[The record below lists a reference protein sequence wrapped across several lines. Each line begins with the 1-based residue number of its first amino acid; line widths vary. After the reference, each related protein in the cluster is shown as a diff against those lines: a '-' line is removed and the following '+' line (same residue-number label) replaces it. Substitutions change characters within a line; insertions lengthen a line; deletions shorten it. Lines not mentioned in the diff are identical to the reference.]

1 MKQAGTKNTSPT
13 KFLLDQRQWWL
24 VATIVAVLVLLSPIF
39 SLFPELFNP
48 FGHAWNNLQ
57 QTVLPSYI
65 SNTLILIVGVGF
77 GTLILGFSSAYLTS
91 LYRFP
96 GSRFL
101 RFSLLLP
108 LAIPSYIA
116 AYVFSGITEYS
127 GPLHLIGRALGQSDW
142 HVNIMHLPGL
152 IIVLS
157 LVLYPYIFATS
168 RVSLESR
175 YNSYIENARSL
186 RLKGFSLLFK
196 IILPLLRP
204 ALIGGVFLVI
214 MEVLNDYGA
223 MKYFGITTFT
233 TGIFSAWFSMND
245 LNSAVRLALMLFVLV
260 ALLSYLENWF
270 SRKHKVTESNRSK
283 KSEPKKLTG
292 LSAFFATIY
301 TWGLF
306 LIAFVAPV
314 SYLIWRFTLAD
325 HTRAVEE
332 WFTLAKNSLLSGFGG
347 VLLILLVTLL
357 TQFTQQLIRSKLSRI
372 IGRSI
377 SIGYTIPGAIIAI
390 GVLLISS
397 GIDHSLGQGL
407 FLTGSFGMLIFAY
420 TVRFSGVAFQPL
432 QAEAEKRNGKLFE
445 AAQSLGKT
453 PWSIL
458 RKVYLPLSTNGI
470 LLAATLVFIDIS
482 KELPLTLILRPFNFS
497 TFATKAFEYADDE
510 LLSKAALP
518 ALSVVLIGLIPVLL
532 LHRTLRAK

>member
-1 MKQAGTKNTSPT
+1 MKQAGTKNTSQ
-13 KFLLDQRQWWL
+13 KRFLLDQRQWWL
-24 VATIVAVLVLLSPIF
+24 LATIVAVLVLLSPILC
-39 SLFPELFNP
+39 LFPELFKP
-48 FGHAWNNLQ
+48 LGSAWNNLKE
-57 QTVLPSYI
+57 TVLPAYI
-65 SNTLILIVGVGF
+65 SNTLILIAGVGL
-77 GTLILGFSSAYLTS
+77 GTVLLGFSSAYLTS
-91 LYRFP
+91 MYRFP
-96 GSRFL
+96 GARFL
-101 RFSLLLP
+101 RFGLLLP

-116 AYVFSGITEYS
+116 AYVFSGVTEYS
-127 GPLHLIGRALGQSDW
+127 GPLHLIGRGLGQNDW

-152 IIVLS
+152 IVVLS
-157 LVLYPYIFATS
+157 LVLYPYIFATA

-186 RLKGFSLLFK
+186 GLKGTSLLLK
-196 IILPLLRP
+196 VILPLLRP

-233 TGIFSAWFSMND
+233 TGIFTAWFSMND

-270 SRKHKVTESNRSK
+270 SRKHKVTESTRSK
-283 KSEPKKLTG
+283 KSAPKKLTG
-292 LSAFFATIY
+292 VPAILAGIY

-306 LIAFVAPV
+306 IIAFITPVA
-314 SYLIWRFTLAD
+314 YLAWRFTLAE
-325 HTRAVEE
+325 HGRAIDE
-332 WFTLAKNSLLSGFGG
+332 WFTLGRNSLLSGLAG
-347 VLLILLVTLL
+347 VALILLIALL
-357 TQFTQQLIRSKLSRI
+357 TQFTQQLIRSKLSRV

-390 GVLLISS
+390 GVLLLSS
-397 GIDHSLGQGL
+397 GIDHAIGQGL
-407 FLTGSFGMLIFAY
+407 LLTGSFGMLIFAY
-420 TVRFSGVAFQPL
+420 TVRFSGVAYQPL

-445 AAQSLGKT
+445 AAQSLGKS
-453 PWSIL
+453 PWSVL
-458 RKVYLPLSTNGI
+458 KKVYLPVSTNGI
-470 LLAATLVFIDIS
+470 LLAATLVFIDIT

-518 ALSVVLIGLIPVLL
+518 ALSIVLLGMIPVLL

>member
-1 MKQAGTKNTSPT
+1 MKQAGTKNTSQ
-13 KFLLDQRQWWL
+13 KRFLLDQRQWWL
-24 VATIVAVLVLLSPIF
+24 LATIVAVLVLLSPILC
-39 SLFPELFNP
+39 LFPELFKP
-48 FGHAWNNLQ
+48 LGSAWNNLKE
-57 QTVLPSYI
+57 TVLPAYI
-65 SNTLILIVGVGF
+65 SNTLILIAGVGL
-77 GTLILGFSSAYLTS
+77 GTVLLGFSSAYLTS
-91 LYRFP
+91 MYRFP
-96 GSRFL
+96 GARFL
-101 RFSLLLP
+101 RFGLLLP

-116 AYVFSGITEYS
+116 AYVFSGVTEYS
-127 GPLHLIGRALGQSDW
+127 GPLHLIGRCLGQNDW

-152 IIVLS
+152 IVVLS
-157 LVLYPYIFATS
+157 LVLYPYIFATA

-186 RLKGFSLLFK
+186 GLKGTSLLLK
-196 IILPLLRP
+196 VILPLLRP

-233 TGIFSAWFSMND
+233 TGIFTAWFSMND

-270 SRKHKVTESNRSK
+270 SRKHKVTESARSK

-292 LSAFFATIY
+292 IPAILAVIY

-306 LIAFVAPV
+306 SIAFITPVA
-314 SYLIWRFTLAD
+314 YLLWRFTLAE
-325 HTRAVEE
+325 HGRAIDE
-332 WFTLAKNSLLSGFGG
+332 WFMLGRNSLLSGLAG
-347 VLLILLVTLL
+347 VALILLIALL
-357 TQFTQQLIRSKLSRI
+357 TQFTQQLIRSKLSRV

-390 GVLLISS
+390 GVLLLSS
-397 GIDHSLGQGL
+397 GIDHAIGQGL
-407 FLTGSFGMLIFAY
+407 LLSGSFGMLVFAY
-420 TVRFSGVAFQPL
+420 TVRFSGVAYQPL

-445 AAQSLGKT
+445 AAQSLGKS
-453 PWSIL
+453 PWSVL
-458 RKVYLPLSTNGI
+458 KKVYLPVSTNGI
-470 LLAATLVFIDIS
+470 LLAATLVFIDIT

-518 ALSVVLIGLIPVLL
+518 ALSVVLLGMIPVLL